1 MVMKLNFAKKTKNK
15 KNKKK
20 QKNQDSR
27 NFLEIF
33 VCVSLAAW
41 CPGKNGM
48 LRINPKLSK
57 EM

>member
-1 MVMKLNFAKKTKNK
+1 MVMKLNFAKKK
-15 KNKKK
+15 KNK
-20 QKNQDSR
+20 SR

>member
-1 MVMKLNFAKKTKNK
+1 MVMKLNFAKKK
-15 KNKKK
+15 KE
-20 QKNQDSR
+20 SR